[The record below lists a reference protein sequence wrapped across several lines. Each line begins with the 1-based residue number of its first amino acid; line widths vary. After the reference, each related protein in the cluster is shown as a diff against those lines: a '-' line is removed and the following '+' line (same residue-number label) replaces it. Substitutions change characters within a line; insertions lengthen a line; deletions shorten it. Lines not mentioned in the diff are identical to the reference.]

1 MVSREEREN
10 ELNGNKDAQN
20 WKTNSQRVSSKE
32 TNGRLEQSMI
42 KSMLTANGIVDATD
56 TVYTVPDI
64 AKMLQRKECT
74 IRRRIENGQIPAHKM
89 GRCWYI
95 LKSELVAGLRDT

>member
-1 MVSREEREN
+1 MTRTD
-10 ELNGNKDAQN
+10 GT
-20 WKTNSQRVSSKE
+20 TN
-32 TNGRLEQSMI
+32 LSMI

-64 AKMLQRKECT
+64 ARMFGRKECT
-74 IRRRIENGQIPAHKM
+74 IRKRIEKGLIPAHKM

>member
-1 MVSREEREN
+1 MQK
-10 ELNGNKDAQN
+10 NGR
-20 WKTNSQRVSSKE
+20 TNSQRVSLEE
-32 TNGRLEQSMI
+32 TDGKTVQSTI
-42 KSMLTANGIVDATD
+42 KAMLTANGIVDATD

-74 IRRRIENGQIPAHKM
+74 IRRRIENGLIPAHKM

-95 LKSELVAGLRDT
+95 LKSELVAGLRET

>member
-1 MVSREEREN
+1 M
-10 ELNGNKDAQN
+10 NGKKNCPKASSA
-20 WKTNSQRVSSKE
+20 TNLGRKE
-32 TNGRLEQSMI
+32 
-42 KSMLTANGIVDATD
+42 KSMSNATAISHGIVDTSD

>member
-1 MVSREEREN
+1 MN
-10 ELNGNKDAQN
+10 LTHLQINMNGQRNCPKDSSIKN
-20 WKTNSQRVSSKE
+20 LGRKGKSTN
-32 TNGRLEQSMI
+32 NA
-42 KSMLTANGIVDATD
+42 TAINHGIVDTSD

-64 AKMLQRKECT
+64 ARMFGRKECT
-74 IRRRIENGQIPAHKM
+74 IRKRIEKGLIPAHKM

>member
-1 MVSREEREN
+1 MTDFMAASHGV
-10 ELNGNKDAQN
+10 LN
-20 WKTNSQRVSSKE
+20 TS
-32 TNGRLEQSMI
+32 
-42 KSMLTANGIVDATD
+42 D

-64 AKMLQRKECT
+64 ALMLGRKECT

-95 LKSELVAGLRDT
+95 LKSELVAELRDT

>member
-1 MVSREEREN
+1 MTDFMAASHGV
-10 ELNGNKDAQN
+10 LN
-20 WKTNSQRVSSKE
+20 TS
-32 TNGRLEQSMI
+32 
-42 KSMLTANGIVDATD
+42 D

>member
-1 MVSREEREN
+1 MYKI
-10 ELNGNKDAQN
+10 G
-20 WKTNSQRVSSKE
+20 KTNSQRVSSKE

-56 TVYTVPDI
+56 TVYTVLDI

-74 IRRRIENGQIPAHKM
+74 IRRRIENGTDPSPQD
-89 GRCWYI
+89 GT
-95 LKSELVAGLRDT
+95 LLVYLEVGTGGGTERYLANPLNNK